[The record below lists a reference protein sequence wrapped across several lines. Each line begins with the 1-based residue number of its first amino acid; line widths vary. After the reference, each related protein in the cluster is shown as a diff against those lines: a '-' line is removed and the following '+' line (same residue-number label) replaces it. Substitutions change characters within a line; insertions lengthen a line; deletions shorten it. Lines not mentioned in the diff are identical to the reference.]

1 MVRHS
6 SPRPGQPS
14 VAVNPAVCRT
24 GHMEIQTTLCY
35 RLCGENGMELRGIS
49 SVQGGENSAEAM
61 KVAADTI
68 QGETLTGLSGQRRF
82 SYSVVKKGGVQTA
95 RPQVGLAVLPAG
107 PRTAGEGRQPNTAWP
122 HRRVFH
128 RQPFGRGENRGTLS
142 EYYDEWS
149 DGAGCHSSDDVQ
161 KLLAQSFGKN
171 FFASGRG
178 GKKFGSGYDWPP
190 YSPDLTPLGIV
201 QKWQYKIVKE
211 IS

>member
-82 SYSVVKKGGVQTA
+82 SYSVMKKGSVQTA
-95 RPQVGLAVLPAG
+95 RPQVGLAVLPVQQEKVDSQTPPGLTGEFFTDNHLVEEKIEELCQNITMNDQMELDVIAAMTSRNSSRNLLE
-107 PRTAGEGRQPNTAWP
+107 RTSLRQVEEGKSWGVATTGLPTHQTSLR
-122 HRRVFH
+122 
-128 RQPFGRGENRGTLS
+128 
-142 EYYDEWS
+142 
-149 DGAGCHSSDDVQ
+149 
-161 KLLAQSFGKN
+161 
-171 FFASGRG
+171 
-178 GKKFGSGYDWPP
+178 
-190 YSPDLTPLGIV
+190 
-201 QKWQYKIVKE
+201 
-211 IS
+211 